1 MAGKTGRMHCAP
13 VEGERGLDLDY
24 EFRILCLAYRL
35 PRGSRYPC
43 TNSLGSWQLVLRVS
57 YQRRSFGYVILGCL
71 VLHCAALRRWR
82 VGKKRHA
89 GPADRKREGERQECL
104 LYDNDR
110 DMESGEQK
118 WSSSRSST
126 TCLSIPPAR
135 LPNQAGDWVVRA
147 LRFVNPCC

>member
-13 VEGERGLDLDY
+13 VEGGGELDLDY

-57 YQRRSFGYVILGCL
+57 YERRSFGYVILGCL
-71 VLHCAALRRWR
+71 VLHCAALRRWEWER
-82 VGKKRHA
+82 RGTL
-89 GPADRKREGERQECL
+89 DRTEREKERQECL
-104 LYDNDR
+104 LYDIDR

-118 WSSSRSST
+118 WSSSRRST

-135 LPNQAGDWVVRA
+135 LPNQAGDWIVRA
-147 LRFVNPCC
+147 LRFANPCC